1 MTLTRSTPRDQGR
14 DDIRSPKA
22 GEQNAPHGGP
32 IRPPKLTVVMPVF
45 NEKATLEE
53 IIFRVQD
60 VDIDKEIVIIDD
72 GSTDGSR
79 EFLAQLAN
87 LVESDA
93 PIMKLPG
100 RALRIDNVRVFF
112 QERNSGKGAAVRR
125 GFEEARGDLVIVQ
138 DADLELDPKDYYQL
152 ISPIERGEAG
162 VVYGS
167 RFLGKPPQGS
177 VSLYYLG
184 NQFLTAL
191 SNVITR
197 LRVTDVWVGY
207 KVFRRD
213 VLQKIRLREDRFGF
227 EPEVTAKIA
236 KLGCRVVEVPVSYTA
251 RSREDGKK
259 IGWKDAVRG
268 VWCTLRYTL
277 VPDSMRR

>member
-1 MTLTRSTPRDQGR
+1 MGFW
-14 DDIRSPKA
+14 KA
-22 GEQNAPHGGP
+22 YVPSAAQPWNLK
-32 IRPPKLTVVMPVF
+32 RVVHLHRRAAWG
-45 NEKATLEE
+45 ATWDE
-53 IIFRVQD
+53 
-60 VDIDKEIVIIDD
+60 
-72 GSTDGSR
+72 
-79 EFLAQLAN
+79 
-87 LVESDA
+87 
-93 PIMKLPG
+93 
-100 RALRIDNVRVFF
+100 
-112 QERNSGKGAAVRR
+112 
-125 GFEEARGDLVIVQ
+125 
-138 DADLELDPKDYYQL
+138 
-152 ISPIERGEAG
+152 IERDVAD

-167 RFLGKPPQGS
+167 RFLGKTRQGS

-184 NQFLTAL
+184 NQFLTGL

-277 VPDSMRR
+277 VPESMQR